1 MHYPVTCVPN
11 KVHSKCLKK
20 RILIIAF
27 QELSLKVSHKSFSRY
42 TLNELLQLQNGLQSH
57 LFSISLLSTNTYL
70 LHFYILVNPTS
81 TNKIMWVLGARLHF
95 KANNTVTLFF
105 FQKFARR
112 CLLSRSV
119 F

>member
-11 KVHSKCLKK
+11 KVHSKCSEK
-20 RILIIAF
+20 RIPIIAF
-27 QELSLKVSHKSFSRY
+27 QVLSLMVSHKSFSRY

-95 KANNTVTLFF
+95 KANNTRYPF
-105 FQKFARR
+105 
-112 CLLSRSV
+112 LLSKVCQTLSPK
-119 F
+119 